1 MNRNE
6 DETNKLF
13 QEIRNEVIDFTTSNF
28 LTQIVEKYQN
38 QENLCFQEN
47 KGNSFE
53 FVKCKLLI
61 NMQGMMNFQK
71 RQSKEEKKMEFKINY
86 LKNEIAEC
94 LNINERSQCQQSA
107 INNIL
112 QIQQDFL
119 KTLELTSKNQ

>member
-6 DETNKLF
+6 DETIKLF

-53 FVKCKLLI
+53 FVKC
-61 NMQGMMNFQK
+61 MMNFQK

-94 LNINERSQCQQSA
+94 LTINERSQCQQSA
-107 INNIL
+107 INNIM

-119 KTLELTSKNQ
+119 KTLELTSKKQ